1 MTIDAKWQNPCDHR
15 YVQEITL
22 EGSSPNYFADLD
34 YLANSNL
41 STVCVMDANVVS
53 PTALFGMNPSSLE
66 GITNFYISADNTQ
79 IIFGA
84 YPVAASQNFP
94 NPNENHVPADKYFC
108 SYIAQTANCPKCGG
122 TKIVKD
128 MFLDNLGRISTV
140 SGPQKVQQQILKALL
155 TIQGLNIYDPGYGS
169 LLETMVGSR
178 VDSYMVATLNFSI
191 LDCLTN
197 LSKNQQANNLPANET
212 ITAISSVNATLA
224 PSDPRII
231 LVSIVCTLASSETVS
246 TNLPITLS

>member
-1 MTIDAKWQNPCDHR
+1 MIDAKWQNPCDHR
-15 YVQEITL
+15 MVEQITL
-22 EGSSPNYFADLD
+22 EGSSPSYWGELS
-34 YLANSNL
+34 YLCNPNL
-41 STVCVMDANVVS
+41 STICVMDANVVDS
-53 PTALFGMNPSSLE
+53 TSLFGLNPSDPE
-66 GITNFYISADNTQ
+66 GISNFYIDPSNQ
-79 IIFGA
+79 KIVFGA
-84 YPVAASQNFP
+84 YPVDSGTNFP
-94 NPNENHVPADKYFC
+94 NPNVDHVPADVYFV

-128 MFLDNLGRISTV
+128 MFLDNLGRIATI
-140 SGPQKVQQQILKALL
+140 SGPAKVQQQILKALL
-155 TIQGLNIYDPGYGS
+155 TIQGLNIYDPSYGS